1 MKHLLNIKHIR
12 VSYGEKNIIP
22 DISFSIGAGE
32 FCALL
37 GLNGSGKTTLLRA
50 VCGLN
55 KVEQGSIE
63 VNEKSLNIMKEHQRA
78 RLLSYIPQ
86 RSSTMEGFTILDVV
100 LMGLNPHLSFF
111 QSPSLCQREMA
122 TKILAEVGMLG
133 CENVEFNKISEGQKQ
148 LVIFAR
154 ALLQD
159 APVMLMDEPDS
170 ALDFVN
176 RNIVLGHIRKAI
188 HEKNKVGLITLHDPN
203 FALAFCDR
211 VLLLKAGNIVGDINI
226 KNSSTEEIRA
236 GLSMIYGDV
245 DLIEHNGKHSM
256 FAC

>member
-1 MKHLLNIKHIR
+1 MRGLLNIDNVR
-12 VSYGEKNIIP
+12 VSYGRKNIIP
-22 DISFSIGAGE
+22 DVSFSIEAGE
-32 FCALL
+32 LCALL

-50 VCGLN
+50 VCGLS
-55 KVEQGSIE
+55 KLDQGSID
-63 VNEKSLNIMKEHQRA
+63 VNGKLLNPMKEQERA

-86 RSSTMEGFTILDVV
+86 RSSNMEGFSILDVV
-100 LMGLNPHLSFF
+100 LMGLNPHLSLF
-111 QSPSLCQREMA
+111 QFPTTHQKERA
-122 TKILAEVGMLG
+122 VKILGEVGMMEY
-133 CENVEFNKISEGQKQ
+133 ENVDFNKISEGQKQ

-176 RNIVLGHIRKAI
+176 RNIVLSQIRRAV
-188 HEKNKVGLITLHDPN
+188 HEKNKAGLITLHDPN

-211 VLLLKAGNIVGDINI
+211 VLLLKAGNIVGDVNI
-226 KNSSTEEIRA
+226 KNASTEEIRT
-236 GLSMIYGDV
+236 GLSLIYGDV
-245 DLIEHNGKHSM
+245 NLIEHKGKHLM